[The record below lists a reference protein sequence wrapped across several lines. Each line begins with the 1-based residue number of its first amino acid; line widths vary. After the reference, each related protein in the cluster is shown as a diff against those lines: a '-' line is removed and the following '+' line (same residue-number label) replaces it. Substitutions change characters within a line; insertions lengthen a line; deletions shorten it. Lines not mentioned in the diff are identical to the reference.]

1 MDSCVLIGF
10 AVILALLSISLIG
23 IWNSNLSRGVKSAF
37 TLISIIS
44 ASSFVCAYYRCAF
57 FINDEVSFLGVIIAI
72 VSIPIAVLMGW
83 NIHTVIDFN
92 KKTEEIIRK
101 TRAIMEEN
109 DRNKEVVNESI
120 NGIKN
125 ELLEIKK
132 ALSIRKVYVKG
143 NMLVKTKKFIYK
155 NLIMC
160 ASEDNQKDSDA
171 IYDGDLIIEQEKY
184 MPYTDFYVQGEIT
197 YIVEQD

>member
-83 NIHTVIDFN
+83 NIYTVIDFN
-92 KKTEEIIRK
+92 
-101 TRAIMEEN
+101 N
-109 DRNKEVVNESI
+109 
-120 NGIKN
+120 
-125 ELLEIKK
+125 
-132 ALSIRKVYVKG
+132 
-143 NMLVKTKKFIYK
+143 
-155 NLIMC
+155 
-160 ASEDNQKDSDA
+160 
-171 IYDGDLIIEQEKY
+171 
-184 MPYTDFYVQGEIT
+184 
-197 YIVEQD
+197 